1 VTDPHTNATRE
12 RLAKFGRD
20 VFVNGIANLVA
31 AAIIYLTA
39 VAAGYLEPPRR
50 ILIIAM
56 LVLLAVSAY
65 CLAVTL
71 WPRHKVSP
79 KVDRVATR
87 VGHVLNVVGL
97 LLMLTFLVLVI
108 LDRHG
113 RPIDLSW
120 ITW

>member
-56 LVLLAVSAY
+56 LVLLAVSAF
-65 CLAVTL
+65 
-71 WPRHKVSP
+71 R
-79 KVDRVATR
+79 
-87 VGHVLNVVGL
+87 
-97 LLMLTFLVLVI
+97 
-108 LDRHG
+108 G
-113 RPIDLSW
+113 RPRPRSYKHIMTDRAAYPSDLSDARW
-120 ITW
+120 P